1 MIGTTRSRVSR
12 FMNRFRKLGFI
23 EYNGRIRVN
32 KSLLNVVLHDQPF
45 EQNAISAALLV
56 TPPGPSKS
64 AQRIAK
70 VVNTIKQAPKKPNSP
85 W

>member
-1 MIGTTRSRVSR
+1 
-12 FMNRFRKLGFI
+12 MNRFRKLGFI

-32 KSLLNVVLHDQPF
+32 RSLLNVVLHDQPL

-56 TPPGPSKS
+56 TPPGRSKS

-70 VVNTIKQAPKKPNSP
+70 VESTSKNAPKKP
-85 W
+85 